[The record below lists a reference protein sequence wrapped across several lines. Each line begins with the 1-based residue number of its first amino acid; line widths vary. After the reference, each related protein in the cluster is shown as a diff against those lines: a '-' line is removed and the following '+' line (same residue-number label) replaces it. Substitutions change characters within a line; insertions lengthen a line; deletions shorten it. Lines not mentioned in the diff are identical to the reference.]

1 MQMRFATIMVG
12 QRELGHLLQMMPPPI
27 RAANWTKPPGI
38 WRYCVPSVSKPKP
51 PMIRDVN

>member
-12 QRELGHLLQMMPPPI
+12 QRELGHLLQMKPPPR

-38 WRYCVPSVSKPKP
+38 WRYCVPSVSKSKP
-51 PMIRDVN
+51 PMIKDVN